1 MNRIIKIICPSSA
14 AALVEVFP
22 EVPKP
27 VKKVAMMPPPSYAS
41 TSTASS
47 SFAPKRT
54 LLTPSVEI
62 IPVPAE
68 GPPPPKKSKGP
79 SAAPKEAVTVRLV
92 GAASTSSAASN
103 AASAQ
108 PRRPLVKRTA
118 TRNEGPNLTF
128 QWLGETGPPRGKW
141 HSTRADI
148 QMDDRTLAEW
158 KKRYVP
164 FSIAVH
170 CHENLFWLFKLQT

>member
-1 MNRIIKIICPSSA
+1 M
-14 AALVEVFP
+14 VEVFP

-27 VKKVAMMPPPSYAS
+27 VKKVSLMPPPPSYAS
-41 TSTASS
+41 TSSASCS
-47 SFAPKRT
+47 HAPPKRT

-62 IPVPAE
+62 IPVPAD

-79 SAAPKEAVTVRLV
+79 MPPPKEAVTVRLV
-92 GAASTSSAASN
+92 GAASTSSASTSH
-103 AASAQ
+103 SAQ

-158 KKRYVP
+158 KKRSV
-164 FSIAVH
+164 F
-170 CHENLFWLFKLQT
+170 CFT

>member
-1 MNRIIKIICPSSA
+1 MCPSDVSTV
-14 AALVEVFP
+14 LEVFP
-22 EVPKP
+22 EVPKL
-27 VKKVAMMPPPSYAS
+27 VKKPTPPPSIAS
-41 TSTASS
+41 TSSAST
-47 SFAPKRT
+47 APKRT

-62 IPVPAE
+62 IPVPAD
-68 GPPPPKKSKGP
+68 GPPPAKKSKGP
-79 SAAPKEAVTVRLV
+79 MAPPKEAVTVRLV
-92 GAASTSSAASN
+92 GAASTSTST
-103 AASAQ
+103 AQ

-158 KKRYVP
+158 KKR
-164 FSIAVH
+164 
-170 CHENLFWLFKLQT
+170 